1 VPCGFDA
8 AGLPIGLQMISGV
21 LEEPTL
27 LRVAHQ
33 YERAAAVMESRPE
46 AELVA

>member
-1 VPCGFDA
+1 MVRACRSR
-8 AGLPIGLQMISGV
+8 LQLIGGV
-21 LEEPTL
+21 LEEPKL

-33 YERAAAVMESRPE
+33 YERAAAVMDARPA